1 MVTFEDAKN
10 VAETLAEALDPFS
23 VITFGSVAR
32 DGMGADLD
40 LLVVLN
46 DDSRVSGDAN
56 LCAHKCLKKF
66 SKYFAVDPFIVG
78 ISKFNEYYAKGSPFL
93 RLILKEG
100 KLLYMKNAILE
111 WLKQT
116 EEELNMASYLL
127 KGGYFKGS
135 CFHAQQAIEKSIK
148 ARLLRKGWT
157 LEKTHSIQR
166 LIAIVLGFARTQQ
179 IQVGSVQYQPPLGC
193 ALRGR
198 VGDRL
203 FGRSLKL
210 REVSAAGCNAC
221 EADVNVLTTVVFD
234 LGRFGIQFVASPRH
248 ADGILITGCVSRNM
262 MLALQKTYEAVP
274 DPRIVIAVGACA
286 ISGGPFIDHPEIHN
300 GAASRLLAFP
310 LTQKYRSYKPNYPE
324 RPGFLPTSLR
334 PFDQLLASL
343 HRGR

>member
-32 DGMGADLD
+32 DGMGTDLD

-56 LCAHKCLKKF
+56 LCAHKCLKNF
-66 SKYFAVDPFIVG
+66 SKYFAVDPFIVRK
-78 ISKFNEYYAKGSPFL
+78 SKFNEYYAKGSPFL

-111 WLKQT
+111 WLKEA

-135 CFHAQQAIEKSIK
+135 CFHAQQVIEKSIK

-166 LIAIVLGFARTQQ
+166 LIAIAEDYK
-179 IQVGSVQYQPPLGC
+179 IQVDLTDEDIFFVDNIY
-193 ALRGR
+193 RGR
-198 VGDRL
+198 YPAEVGLLPFSDPSETDAQKIVRIATAI
-203 FGRSLKL
+203 FEKSEAELK
-210 REVSAAGCNAC
+210 A
-221 EADVNVLTTVVFD
+221 
-234 LGRFGIQFVASPRH
+234 
-248 ADGILITGCVSRNM
+248 
-262 MLALQKTYEAVP
+262 K
-274 DPRIVIAVGACA
+274 
-286 ISGGPFIDHPEIHN
+286 
-300 GAASRLLAFP
+300 
-310 LTQKYRSYKPNYPE
+310 
-324 RPGFLPTSLR
+324 
-334 PFDQLLASL
+334 
-343 HRGR
+343 